1 MAKRKR
7 LTPAQADYLDAAPAR
22 LTGPNIAPGP
32 AMAPAPIAQ
41 VTGDAS
47 ARAALADL
55 AAEMEA
61 ARDKGLILELLPLS
75 AIDIRHLVRDRMVQ
89 DEEEMAALMAGL
101 EARGQQTPIEVVR
114 LPSPLEGKTHGLIS
128 GWRRLTALTRLYEK
142 TKDPRFA
149 HVRALVVA
157 PESAQAAYV
166 AMVEE
171 NEIRVNLSH
180 YERAR
185 IALRA
190 VEEGVYES
198 RREAL
203 LSLYSA
209 APRAKRSKI
218 GSFMTLVE
226 RLDPALAFP
235 TAIPEK
241 LGLALAKALSEDVD
255 LAVRLSERL
264 RVAQV
269 DSAEA
274 ELEILSAAIAPPA
287 PASEETTAPSSD
299 PSASPAPA
307 KCSKRPSGPDISDTY
322 AGPTS
327 GAPLSVMAAPGVQ
340 LRFDRRQG
348 WIELSGEKVDQALF
362 EALQDWLSR
371 QGA

>member
-7 LTPAQADYLDAAPAR
+7 LTPAQADYLGAAPAR
-22 LTGPNIAPGP
+22 LTGPNLAPGP

-61 ARDKGLILELLPLS
+61 ARDQGLMLELLPIS

-89 DEEEMAALMAGL
+89 DEDEMAALMASL

-114 LPSPLEGKTHGLIS
+114 LPSPLEGRTHGLIS
-128 GWRRLTALTRLYEK
+128 GWRRLTALTRLYER
-142 TKDPRFA
+142 TEDPRFA

-190 VEEGVYES
+190 MEEGVYES
-198 RREAL
+198 RRQAL
-203 LSLYSA
+203 LSLYGA

-218 GSFMTLVE
+218 GSFMILVE
-226 RLDPALAFP
+226 RLDRVLKFP

-241 LGLALAKALSEDVD
+241 LGLALAKALSDDVE

-264 RVAQV
+264 RAAQV

-274 ELEILSAAIAPPA
+274 ELEILAEAIAPPA
-287 PASEETTAPSSD
+287 PAPEEIATPASEQPVSPTTEKGSKP
-299 PSASPAPA
+299 ASE
-307 KCSKRPSGPDISDTY
+307 PD
-322 AGPTS
+322 AGPPPDTPP
-327 GAPLSVMAAPGVQ
+327 AVLAAPGVR
-340 LRFDRRQG
+340 LRFDRRKG
-348 WIELSGEKVDQALF
+348 AIELSGEKVDQALF
-362 EALQDWLSR
+362 DALQDWLGGR
-371 QGA
+371 GA